1 MGGKLLTAIFNEMI
15 DIHTHVLPGIDD
27 GSQSLEESLLILED
41 LASHGFTDV
50 ICTPHYIE
58 DSQYAASNVVKRER
72 LCSLKVAAQDRGINI
87 NIHLGNE
94 AYITENMDKLIKQKQ
109 IETIGDNYLLFELP
123 MSGAVNSLMDYS
135 HNLRCEGYNL
145 ILAHPERY
153 VKFQQNPEFAATL
166 HSKGVEF
173 QCNYGSMTG
182 KYGKHAEKML
192 KYLLKNDLV
201 DYFGTDI
208 HHADSEIMEKF
219 DKSVKKIVKIIGQ
232 DKYNSILQ
240 NAENLLK

>member
-1 MGGKLLTAIFNEMI
+1 MI

-50 ICTPHYIE
+50 ICTPHYIA
-58 DSQYAASNVVKRER
+58 DSQYAASNVVKTSKINT
-72 LCSLKVAAQDRGINI
+72 LQAAANNKSINI
-87 NIHLGNE
+87 KLHLGNE
-94 AYITENMDKLIKQKQ
+94 AYITEDMGKLIRQQQ
-109 IETIGDNYLLFELP
+109 IHTCTNTNYLLFELP
-123 MSGAVNSLMDYS
+123 MSGAVNNLQDYC

-153 VKFQQNPEFAATL
+153 ITIQKNPQIAVEL
-166 HSKGVEF
+166 HKKGVEF
-173 QCNYGSMTG
+173 QSNYGSMSG
-182 KYGKHAEKML
+182 KYGKHAMKTL
-192 KYLLKNDLV
+192 KFLLKNDLV

-208 HHADSEIMEKF
+208 HHSDSEILEKF

-232 DKYNSILQ
+232 EKYTSICQ
-240 NAENLLK
+240 NAEHLIK

>member
-1 MGGKLLTAIFNEMI
+1 MGGKTSAAIFNEMI
-15 DIHTHVLPGIDD
+15 DIHSHVLPGIDD

-41 LASHGFTDV
+41 LAVHGFTDV

-58 DSQYAASNVVKRER
+58 DSQYAASNVVKREK
-72 LCSLKVAAQDRGINI
+72 LCALKVAALDRGISI
-87 NIHLGNE
+87 SLHLANE

-109 IETIGDNYLLFELP
+109 IELMGNGYLLFELP
-123 MSGAVNSLMDYS
+123 MSGAVNNLQDYT

-153 VKFQQNPEFAATL
+153 VKFQQNPELALAL
-166 HSKGVEF
+166 HKKGVEF
-173 QCNYGSMTG
+173 QCNYGSMIG

-208 HHADSEIMEKF
+208 HHADSEILEKF
-219 DKSVKKIVKIIGQ
+219 DKSVKKITKIIGQ
-232 DKYNSILQ
+232 EKYNSILQ